1 MTSRTANASRRPP
14 GPPKQKSAS
23 PARPSPPADTPKKQ
37 RPSLAEGLPKSPQRG
52 PDNSH
57 GASQTE
63 ASKPTSAN
71 PTAQPKPFDRKTERT
86 IPVKEAAYRLKKSE
100 DTVYSWLRA
109 GRLRGW
115 QLGGPGC
122 AVMVCE
128 ASVEEALAG
137 SFGSDDTIHS
147 A

>member
-1 MTSRTANASRRPP
+1 MLFRSARPARLSRR
-14 GPPKQKSAS
+14 
-23 PARPSPPADTPKKQ
+23 ADTPQKQ
-37 RPSLAEGLPKSPQRG
+37 GPSPAEVLPKSLQQG

-57 GASQTE
+57 GTPQTE
-63 ASKPTSAN
+63 ASGPSSVS

-115 QLGGPGC
+115 QLGGNRC
-122 AVMVCE
+122 AVLVE
-128 ASVEEALAG
+128 TASVEEALVCQLG
-137 SFGSDDTIHS
+137 VNGRIR
-147 A
+147 